1 MSRPDL
7 TARGHPRPAP
17 AADQVLLLID
27 GTLAAGATRPGI
39 NPAVCARELAEQFV
53 VTSQGLFLKEG

>member
-7 TARGHPRPAP
+7 TARGHPRPAH
-17 AADQVLLLID
+17 AADQVLPLID

-39 NPAVCARELAEQFV
+39 NLSVCARELAEQFV
-53 VTSQGLFLKEG
+53 VTSQGLFLKGG